1 MLPSN
6 ARTNPPWVGGGL
18 SLVLQLQACRL
29 QRHPHAPP
37 GSSCKCAPARP
48 PRARRTA
55 SVNWLAHD
63 AAAHVTPLPV
73 PGLFSSIFFSSSPHL
88 RSFPALQAQLNHQ
101 QWPPTAW
108 CNSNVTLVFGP
119 RELRPHGW
127 QREGVA
133 SHHHTRD
140 AVLPTMARVLV

>member
-1 MLPSN
+1 MGWWWSVPF
-6 ARTNPPWVGGGL
+6 
-18 SLVLQLQACRL
+18 LVLQACSGT
-29 QRHPHAPP
+29 ACP
-37 GSSCKCAPARP
+37 GSSCKCAPGARP

-133 SHHHTRD
+133 NHHHTRY
-140 AVLPTMARVLV
+140 AVLPTMARVLVEFLHKEEPYG